1 MCVFATKSARKSCQ
15 KRPLSAKEQQKNQ
28 QEPNRF
34 LPVTHKSS
42 TFAVRLAYIC
52 QEYAK
57 SLSLTLKNNILMKSK
72 FCLTLMLLSCIMSF
86 AQTAKKPTIMVIP
99 SDHWCTSRYFTKVM
113 DNQGKKV
120 TINDYE
126 AAFREDAE
134 LYSVAAKIGE
144 IMAADGYPVKDYM
157 QEYKS
162 LMDEQTEEEV
172 TMSSMGSM
180 IEETP
185 LDMLRRRVKYDIELR
200 VDWTINKEGKS
211 KSVSVN
217 IAAIDTY
224 SNKQV
229 AAANGTSEA
238 ADMIVVRLIEN
249 ALQEQMTN
257 FALQLNKHFEDV
269 QTNGRE
275 ITLQIR
281 CWDSGMI
288 TLEEENEDG
297 DELIDV
303 IAEWVEDN
311 TVKGVYNLASNTETR
326 AKFEQVR
333 IPMFNDKGRAMDARM
348 FANQLRKY
356 LREQSIECKVMNKG
370 LGEAVLVLGEK

>member
-1 MCVFATKSARKSCQ
+1 MKQLVVSLLFLLMTNLCV
-15 KRPLSAKEQQKNQ
+15 L
-28 QEPNRF
+28 
-34 LPVTHKSS
+34 
-42 TFAVRLAYIC
+42 
-52 QEYAK
+52 
-57 SLSLTLKNNILMKSK
+57 
-72 FCLTLMLLSCIMSF
+72 

-200 VDWTINKEGKS
+200 VDWTVNKEEKGKS
-211 KSVSVN
+211 ISVN

-229 AAANGTSEA
+229 AAANGTGKAS
-238 ADMIVVRLIEN
+238 DMIVVRLIEDV
-249 ALQEQMTN
+249 LQKQMKS
-257 FALQLNKHFEDV
+257 FSSQLNDYFNDV

-281 CWDSGMI
+281 CWDSGMV
-288 TLEEENEDG
+288 TLEDENEDG

-311 TVKGVYNLASNTETR
+311 TVNGAYNLASNTETR

>member
-1 MCVFATKSARKSCQ
+1 
-15 KRPLSAKEQQKNQ
+15 
-28 QEPNRF
+28 
-34 LPVTHKSS
+34 
-42 TFAVRLAYIC
+42 
-52 QEYAK
+52 
-57 SLSLTLKNNILMKSK
+57 
-72 FCLTLMLLSCIMSF
+72 MLLLCSMITF

-134 LYSVAAKIGE
+134 LYSVANKIGE
-144 IMAADGYPVKDYM
+144 IMAANGYPVKDYM

-185 LDMLRRRVKYDIELR
+185 LDMLRSRVKYDIELR
-200 VDWTINKEGKS
+200 VDWMVHQEKNGR
-211 KSVSVN
+211 SVSVS

-229 AAANGTSEA
+229 AAANGTCNA
-238 ADMIVVRLIEN
+238 ADKIIARLIED
-249 ALQEQMTN
+249 ALNKQMGGFTQ
-257 FALQLNKHFEDV
+257 QLNNHFTDL
-269 QTNGRE
+269 TNNGRE

-281 CWDSGMI
+281 VWDSGSI
-288 TLEEENEDG
+288 TLEDENAEG
-297 DELIDV
+297 VALIDM
-303 IAEWVEDN
+303 ISSWVEDN
-311 TVKGVYNLASNTETR
+311 TVAGSFNLTSNTESR

-333 IPMFNDKGRAMDARM
+333 IPMLNAKGRAMDARM
-348 FANQLRKY
+348 FANQLRQY
-356 LREQSIECKVMNKG
+356 LKTQGVDSKVMNKG
-370 LGEAVLVLGEK
+370 LGDATLILGEK

>member
-1 MCVFATKSARKSCQ
+1 
-15 KRPLSAKEQQKNQ
+15 
-28 QEPNRF
+28 
-34 LPVTHKSS
+34 
-42 TFAVRLAYIC
+42 
-52 QEYAK
+52 
-57 SLSLTLKNNILMKSK
+57 MKSK
-72 FCLTLMLLSCIMSF
+72 FFLALLLLSSIMSF

-185 LDMLRRRVKYDIELR
+185 LDMLRSRVKYDIELR
-200 VDWTINKEGKS
+200 VDWTINKEGKGHS
-211 KSVSVN
+211 ISVN

-229 AAANGTSEA
+229 AAANGTSKA
-238 ADMIVVRLIEN
+238 GDMIIARLIDG
-249 ALQEQMTN
+249 ALEKQMKN
-257 FALQLNKHFEDV
+257 FATQLNTHFNDI
-269 QTNGRE
+269 QQNGRE

-281 CWDSGMI
+281 TWDSGYV
-288 TLEEENEDG
+288 TLEDENEDG

-303 IAEWVEDN
+303 ISEWVEEN
-311 TVKGVYNLASNTETR
+311 TVNGAFNLASNTETR

-333 IPMFNDKGRAMDARM
+333 IPMFNEKGRAMDARM
-348 FANQLRKY
+348 FATQLRKH
-356 LREQSIECKVMNKG
+356 LKSQGFDSKVMNKG
-370 LGEAVLVLGEK
+370 LGEAVIVIGEK

>member
-1 MCVFATKSARKSCQ
+1 MKQLVISS
-15 KRPLSAKEQQKNQ
+15 L
-28 QEPNRF
+28 F
-34 LPVTHKSS
+34 L
-42 TFAVRLAYIC
+42 
-52 QEYAK
+52 
-57 SLSLTLKNNILMKSK
+57 LMTN
-72 FCLTLMLLSCIMSF
+72 LCIFS
-86 AQTAKKPTIMVIP
+86 QTAKKPTIMVIP
-99 SDHWCTSRYFTKVM
+99 SDHWCTSRYFTKEM

-126 AAFREDAE
+126 SAFREDAE

-144 IMAADGYPVKDYM
+144 IMATDGYPVKDYM

-162 LMDEQTEEEV
+162 LMDEQVEEEV

-200 VDWTINKEGKS
+200 IDWTVNKEANGKS
-211 KSVSVN
+211 ASVN

-238 ADMIVVRLIEN
+238 VDMIVVCLIEN
-249 ALQEQMTN
+249 ALQEQMNN
-257 FALQLNKHFEDV
+257 FALQLNRHFEDV

-281 CWDSGMI
+281 CWDSGMV
-288 TLEEENEDG
+288 TLEDENEDG

-303 IAEWVEDN
+303 IAEWVEDH
-311 TVKGVYNLASNTETR
+311 TVKGAYNLASNTETR

-333 IPMFNDKGRAMDARM
+333 IPMFNEKGRAMDARM

>member
-1 MCVFATKSARKSCQ
+1 MKQLVVSSLFLLMTNLCV
-15 KRPLSAKEQQKNQ
+15 
-28 QEPNRF
+28 
-34 LPVTHKSS
+34 
-42 TFAVRLAYIC
+42 
-52 QEYAK
+52 
-57 SLSLTLKNNILMKSK
+57 
-72 FCLTLMLLSCIMSF
+72 F

-185 LDMLRRRVKYDIELR
+185 LDMLRSRVKYDIELR
-200 VDWTINKEGKS
+200 VDWTINKEGKGHS
-211 KSVSVN
+211 ISVN

-229 AAANGTSEA
+229 AAANGTSKA
-238 ADMIVVRLIEN
+238 GDMIIARLIDG
-249 ALQEQMTN
+249 ALEKQMKN
-257 FALQLNKHFEDV
+257 FATQLNTHFNDI
-269 QTNGRE
+269 QQNGRE

-281 CWDSGMI
+281 TWDSGYV
-288 TLEEENEDG
+288 TLEDENEDG

-303 IAEWVEDN
+303 ISEWVEEN
-311 TVKGVYNLASNTETR
+311 TVNGAFNLASNTETR

-333 IPMFNDKGRAMDARM
+333 IPMFNEKGRAMDARM
-348 FANQLRKY
+348 FATQLRKH
-356 LREQSIECKVMNKG
+356 LKSQGFDSKVMNKG
-370 LGEAVLVLGEK
+370 LGEAVIVIGEK

>member
-1 MCVFATKSARKSCQ
+1 MKQLVVSLLFLLMTNLCV
-15 KRPLSAKEQQKNQ
+15 L
-28 QEPNRF
+28 
-34 LPVTHKSS
+34 
-42 TFAVRLAYIC
+42 
-52 QEYAK
+52 
-57 SLSLTLKNNILMKSK
+57 
-72 FCLTLMLLSCIMSF
+72 

-180 IEETP
+180 IEESP

-200 VDWTINKEGKS
+200 VDWTVNKEEKGKS
-211 KSVSVN
+211 ISVN

-229 AAANGTSEA
+229 AAANGTGKAS
-238 ADMIVVRLIEN
+238 DMIVVRLIED
-249 ALQEQMTN
+249 ALQKQMTN
-257 FALQLNKHFEDV
+257 FTLQLNKHFEDV

-288 TLEEENEDG
+288 TLEDENADG

-311 TVKGVYNLASNTETR
+311 TVNGAYNLASNTETR

>member
-1 MCVFATKSARKSCQ
+1 
-15 KRPLSAKEQQKNQ
+15 
-28 QEPNRF
+28 
-34 LPVTHKSS
+34 
-42 TFAVRLAYIC
+42 
-52 QEYAK
+52 
-57 SLSLTLKNNILMKSK
+57 MKSN
-72 FCLTLMLLSCIMSF
+72 FIALLLLCSIITF

-99 SDHWCTSRYFTKVM
+99 SDHWCTSRYFTKTM

-134 LYSVAAKIGE
+134 LYNVAAKIGE

-200 VDWTINKEGKS
+200 VDWTVNKEANGKS
-211 KSVSVN
+211 ISVN

-238 ADMIVVRLIEN
+238 AYMIVVRLIEN
-249 ALQEQMTN
+249 ALLEQMSN
-257 FALQLNKHFEDV
+257 FALQLNKHFEDL

-275 ITLQIR
+275 ISLQIR

-288 TLEEENEDG
+288 TLEDENEDG

-303 IAEWVEDN
+303 IAEWIEDN
-311 TVKGVYNLASNTETR
+311 TVKGAYNLANNTETR

>member
-1 MCVFATKSARKSCQ
+1 MKRIIAFLLFLLMTNLCV
-15 KRPLSAKEQQKNQ
+15 
-28 QEPNRF
+28 
-34 LPVTHKSS
+34 
-42 TFAVRLAYIC
+42 
-52 QEYAK
+52 
-57 SLSLTLKNNILMKSK
+57 
-72 FCLTLMLLSCIMSF
+72 F
-86 AQTAKKPTIMVIP
+86 AQTARKPTIMVIP

-185 LDMLRRRVKYDIELR
+185 LDMLRSRVKYDIELR
-200 VDWTINKEGKS
+200 VDWTINKEGKGHS
-211 KSVSVN
+211 ISVN

-229 AAANGTSEA
+229 AAANGTSKA
-238 ADMIVVRLIEN
+238 GDMIIARLIDG
-249 ALQEQMTN
+249 ALEKQMKN
-257 FALQLNKHFEDV
+257 FATQLNTHFNDI
-269 QTNGRE
+269 QQNGRE

-281 CWDSGMI
+281 TWDSGYV
-288 TLEEENEDG
+288 TLEDENEDG

-303 IAEWVEDN
+303 ISEWVEEN
-311 TVKGVYNLASNTETR
+311 TVNGAFNLASNTETR

-333 IPMFNDKGRAMDARM
+333 IPMFNEKGRAMDARM
-348 FANQLRKY
+348 FATQLRKH
-356 LREQSIECKVMNKG
+356 LKSQGFDSKVMNKG
-370 LGEAVLVLGEK
+370 LGEAVIVIGEK

>member
-1 MCVFATKSARKSCQ
+1 MKQLVVSLLFLLMTNLCV
-15 KRPLSAKEQQKNQ
+15 L
-28 QEPNRF
+28 
-34 LPVTHKSS
+34 
-42 TFAVRLAYIC
+42 
-52 QEYAK
+52 
-57 SLSLTLKNNILMKSK
+57 
-72 FCLTLMLLSCIMSF
+72 

-144 IMAADGYPVKDYM
+144 IMAADGYPIKDYM

-200 VDWTINKEGKS
+200 VDWTINKEEKGKS
-211 KSVSVN
+211 ISVN

-229 AAANGTSEA
+229 AAANGTGKAS
-238 ADMIVVRLIEN
+238 DMIVVRLIED
-249 ALQEQMTN
+249 ALQKQMTN
-257 FALQLNKHFEDV
+257 FTLQLNKHFEDV

-288 TLEEENEDG
+288 TLEDENEDG

-303 IAEWVEDN
+303 IAEWIEDN
-311 TVKGVYNLASNTETR
+311 TVKGAYNLASNTETR

>member
-1 MCVFATKSARKSCQ
+1 
-15 KRPLSAKEQQKNQ
+15 
-28 QEPNRF
+28 
-34 LPVTHKSS
+34 
-42 TFAVRLAYIC
+42 
-52 QEYAK
+52 
-57 SLSLTLKNNILMKSK
+57 
-72 FCLTLMLLSCIMSF
+72 
-86 AQTAKKPTIMVIP
+86 
-99 SDHWCTSRYFTKVM
+99 M

-200 VDWTINKEGKS
+200 VDWAINKEGKS

-238 ADMIVVRLIEN
+238 TDMIVVRLIEN
-249 ALQEQMTN
+249 ALLEQMSN
-257 FALQLNKHFEDV
+257 FALQLNKHFEDL

-281 CWDSGMI
+281 CWDSGMV
-288 TLEEENEDG
+288 TLEDENEDG

-303 IAEWVEDN
+303 ITEWVEDN
-311 TVKGVYNLASNTETR
+311 TVKGAYNLASNTETR

-333 IPMFNDKGRAMDARM
+333 IPMFNEKGRAMDARM

>member
-1 MCVFATKSARKSCQ
+1 M
-15 KRPLSAKEQQKNQ
+15 
-28 QEPNRF
+28 
-34 LPVTHKSS
+34 
-42 TFAVRLAYIC
+42 
-52 QEYAK
+52 
-57 SLSLTLKNNILMKSK
+57 MKSK
-72 FCLTLMLLSCIMSF
+72 ICLTMLLLCSMITF

-144 IMAADGYPVKDYM
+144 IMAANGYPVKDYM

-185 LDMLRRRVKYDIELR
+185 LDMLRSRVKYDIELR
-200 VDWTINKEGKS
+200 VDWMVHQEKNGR
-211 KSVSVN
+211 SVSVS

-229 AAANGTSEA
+229 AAANGTCNA
-238 ADMIVVRLIEN
+238 ADKIIARLIED
-249 ALQEQMTN
+249 ALNKQMGGFTQ
-257 FALQLNKHFEDV
+257 QLNNHFADL
-269 QTNGRE
+269 TNNGRE

-281 CWDSGMI
+281 VWDSGSI
-288 TLEEENEDG
+288 TLE
-297 DELIDV
+297 DEKAEGVALIDM
-303 IAEWVEDN
+303 ISSWVEDN
-311 TVKGVYNLASNTETR
+311 TVAGAFNLTSNTESR

-333 IPMFNDKGRAMDARM
+333 IPMLNAKGRAMDARM
-348 FANQLRKY
+348 FANQLRQY
-356 LREQSIECKVMNKG
+356 LKTQGVDSKVMNKG
-370 LGEAVLVLGEK
+370 LGDATLILGEK

>member
-1 MCVFATKSARKSCQ
+1 M
-15 KRPLSAKEQQKNQ
+15 KRTLISLLYL
-28 QEPNRF
+28 F
-34 LPVTHKSS
+34 MIHLC
-42 TFAVRLAYIC
+42 I
-52 QEYAK
+52 YAN
-57 SLSLTLKNNILMKSK
+57 S
-72 FCLTLMLLSCIMSF
+72 
-86 AQTAKKPTIMVIP
+86 TAKKPTIMVIP

-126 AAFREDAE
+126 TAFREDAE
-134 LYSVAAKIGE
+134 LYSVTAKIGE
-144 IMAADGYPVKDYM
+144 IMAANGYPVKDYM

-172 TMSSMGSM
+172 TMSSSGSALV
-180 IEETP
+180 ESP

-200 VDWTINKEGKS
+200 VDWTINKEAKGRS
-211 KSVSVN
+211 ISVN

-229 AAANGTSEA
+229 AASNGTCEA
-238 ADMIVVRLIEN
+238 TDDIVARLIEK
-249 ALQEQMTN
+249 ALQEQMNN
-257 FALQLNKHFEDV
+257 FELQLNRHFEDI
-269 QTNGRE
+269 QNNGRE

-281 CWDSGMI
+281 CWDSSDI
-288 TLEEENEDG
+288 TLEEENADG
-297 DELIDV
+297 VELIDV
-303 IAEWVEDN
+303 IAEWIENN
-311 TVKGVYNLASNTETR
+311 TVKGVYNLASNTESR

-370 LGEAVLVLGEK
+370 LGEAVIVIGEK

>member
-1 MCVFATKSARKSCQ
+1 
-15 KRPLSAKEQQKNQ
+15 
-28 QEPNRF
+28 
-34 LPVTHKSS
+34 
-42 TFAVRLAYIC
+42 
-52 QEYAK
+52 
-57 SLSLTLKNNILMKSK
+57 MKSK
-72 FCLTLMLLSCIMSF
+72 MFLALLLLSSIMSF

-99 SDHWCTSRYFTKVM
+99 SDHWCTSRYFTKTM

-200 VDWTINKEGKS
+200 VDWTVNKEANGKS
-211 KSVSVN
+211 ISVN

-229 AAANGTSEA
+229 AAANRTSEA

-249 ALQEQMTN
+249 ALLEQMSN
-257 FALQLNKHFEDV
+257 FALQLNKHFEDL

-275 ITLQIR
+275 ISLQIR

-288 TLEEENEDG
+288 TLENENEDG
-297 DELIDV
+297 VELIDV
-303 IAEWVEDN
+303 IAEWIEDN
-311 TVKGVYNLASNTETR
+311 TVKGVYTLASNTETR

>member
-1 MCVFATKSARKSCQ
+1 
-15 KRPLSAKEQQKNQ
+15 
-28 QEPNRF
+28 
-34 LPVTHKSS
+34 
-42 TFAVRLAYIC
+42 
-52 QEYAK
+52 
-57 SLSLTLKNNILMKSK
+57 
-72 FCLTLMLLSCIMSF
+72 MSF

-185 LDMLRRRVKYDIELR
+185 LDMLRSRVKYDIELR
-200 VDWTINKEGKS
+200 VDWTINKEGKGHS
-211 KSVSVN
+211 ISVN

-229 AAANGTSEA
+229 AAANGTSKA
-238 ADMIVVRLIEN
+238 GDMIIARLIDG
-249 ALQEQMTN
+249 ALEKQMKN
-257 FALQLNKHFEDV
+257 FATQLNTHFNDI
-269 QTNGRE
+269 QQNGRE

-281 CWDSGMI
+281 TWDSGYV
-288 TLEEENEDG
+288 TLEDENEDG

-303 IAEWVEDN
+303 ISEWVEEN
-311 TVKGVYNLASNTETR
+311 TVNGAFNLASNTETR

-333 IPMFNDKGRAMDARM
+333 IPMFNEKGRAMDARM
-348 FANQLRKY
+348 FATQLRKH
-356 LREQSIECKVMNKG
+356 LKSQGFDSKVMNKG
-370 LGEAVLVLGEK
+370 LGEAVIVIGEK

>member
-1 MCVFATKSARKSCQ
+1 M
-15 KRPLSAKEQQKNQ
+15 
-28 QEPNRF
+28 
-34 LPVTHKSS
+34 
-42 TFAVRLAYIC
+42 
-52 QEYAK
+52 
-57 SLSLTLKNNILMKSK
+57 MKSK
-72 FCLTLMLLSCIMSF
+72 ICLTLLLLCSMITF

-144 IMAADGYPVKDYM
+144 IMAANGYPVKDYM

-172 TMSSMGSM
+172 TMSSMGSVL
-180 IEETP
+180 EETP
-185 LDMLRRRVKYDIELR
+185 LDMLRSRVKYDIELR
-200 VDWTINKEGKS
+200 VDWMVHQEKNGR
-211 KSVSVN
+211 SVSVS

-229 AAANGTSEA
+229 AAANGTCNA
-238 ADMIVVRLIEN
+238 ADKIIARLIED
-249 ALQEQMTN
+249 ALNKQMGGFTQ
-257 FALQLNKHFEDV
+257 QLNNHFADL
-269 QTNGRE
+269 TNNGRE

-281 CWDSGMI
+281 VWDSGSI
-288 TLEEENEDG
+288 TLE
-297 DELIDV
+297 DEKAEGVALIDM
-303 IAEWVEDN
+303 ISSWVEDN
-311 TVKGVYNLASNTETR
+311 TVAGAFNLTSNTESR

-333 IPMFNDKGRAMDARM
+333 IPMLNAKGRAMDARM
-348 FANQLRKY
+348 FANQLRQY
-356 LREQSIECKVMNKG
+356 LKTQGVDSKVMNKG
-370 LGEAVLVLGEK
+370 LGEATLILGEK

>member
-1 MCVFATKSARKSCQ
+1 MKQLVVSLLFLLMTNLCV
-15 KRPLSAKEQQKNQ
+15 L
-28 QEPNRF
+28 
-34 LPVTHKSS
+34 
-42 TFAVRLAYIC
+42 
-52 QEYAK
+52 
-57 SLSLTLKNNILMKSK
+57 
-72 FCLTLMLLSCIMSF
+72 

-126 AAFREDAE
+126 TAFREDAE

-180 IEETP
+180 IEESP

-200 VDWTINKEGKS
+200 VDWTVNKEEKGKS
-211 KSVSVN
+211 ISVN

-229 AAANGTSEA
+229 AAANGTGKAS
-238 ADMIVVRLIEN
+238 DMIVVRLIED
-249 ALQEQMTN
+249 ALQKQMTN
-257 FALQLNKHFEDV
+257 FTLQLNKHFEDV

-288 TLEEENEDG
+288 TLEDENADG

-311 TVKGVYNLASNTETR
+311 TVNGAYNLASNTETR

-356 LREQSIECKVMNKG
+356 LREQSFE
-370 LGEAVLVLGEK
+370 